1 MLCFICIVSH
11 LTLHRINIDHQLCDD
26 IRWLYSQ
33 LPLTQEELGRQ
44 LEVQY
49 CKGTVNK
56 WINKKHD
63 GEKIRVA
70 MKNWARGQLIDAKK
84 RKSPRMRI
92 ASLKIMERIKN
103 TIDDCH
109 KRLANWLC
117 WNYKVNTTSIL
128 NILQN
133 LVNESN
139 GRLQVILLPSFETS
153 NMVRRGER
161 RIRAKTAREMLI
173 WGHDRFKN
181 RLISKA
187 REFPWCTPII
197 CEESYTSKT
206 CPKCGELNGA
216 LNGKK
221 EFSCPQ
227 PDCGFTL
234 DRDINGARNIL
245 IRYRTLHCN
254 DLLLFGEPNL
264 LEEFEAPVA
273 SMNHDM
279 QG

>member
-1 MLCFICIVSH
+1 M
-11 LTLHRINIDHQLCDD
+11 
-26 IRWLYSQ
+26 
-33 LPLTQEELGRQ
+33 
-44 LEVQY
+44 
-49 CKGTVNK
+49 
-56 WINKKHD
+56 
-63 GEKIRVA
+63 EK
-70 MKNWARGQLIDAKK
+70 
-84 RKSPRMRI
+84 
-92 ASLKIMERIKN
+92 IKN

-117 WNYKVNTTSIL
+117 WNYKVNTPSIL
-128 NILQN
+128 NILQY

-139 GRLQVILLPSFETS
+139 AWLQVIMLPSFETS

-161 RIRAKTAREMLI
+161 RIRAKTAREMLT
-173 WGHDRFKN
+173 WGHWRFKQ
-181 RLISKA
+181 RLIHKA
-187 REFPWCTPII
+187 REFPWCRVII
-197 CEESYTSKT
+197 CDEQYTSKT
-206 CPKCGELNGA
+206 CPQCGQLNYA

-245 IRYRTLHCN
+245 IRYLTLHCN

-273 SMNHDM
+273 SMNNDM
-279 QG
+279 QGWKAQKKISVVPFSFHYCCYPWSW